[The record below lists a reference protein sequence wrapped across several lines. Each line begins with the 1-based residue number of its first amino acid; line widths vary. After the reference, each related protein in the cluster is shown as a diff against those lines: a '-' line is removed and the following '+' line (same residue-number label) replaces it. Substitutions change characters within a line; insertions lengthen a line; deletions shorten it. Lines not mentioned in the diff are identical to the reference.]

1 MDDVRY
7 RRLRFANGFRQPV
20 LTNSK
25 RLQEFLKQNLPR
37 RGNNLVNGSHRTQ
50 PPSPPRLS
58 RQSKGAIGHS
68 PLCYIAPLS
77 NHAASRVGCPA
88 ERASLAMCSQHP
100 ITAAFETAHVQYL
113 REACRNHSRLGAPK
127 MPANP
132 SHETAYFSPCFRLI
146 EVLLYAR
153 SMSSQNQP
161 VCPPAIPWVI
171 NYRTYVRIFKPG
183 ILPQ

>member
-1 MDDVRY
+1 MNDVRY
-7 RRLRFANGFRQPV
+7 RRLRFADGFRQPV

-68 PLCYIAPLS
+68 PLCCIAPLS

-88 ERASLAMCSQHP
+88 EHASLAMYTQHP
-100 ITAAFETAHVQYL
+100 TTAAFETAHVQYQ
-113 REACRNHSRLGAPK
+113 REACRNYSRLGAPK
-127 MPANP
+127 MSANP
-132 SHETAYFSPCFRLI
+132 SHETACFSPCFRLV

-153 SMSSQNQP
+153 SKSSQSHSVRTP
-161 VCPPAIPWVI
+161 TILWFI
-171 NYRTYVRIFKPG
+171 NYRTHVRV
-183 ILPQ
+183 